1 MIDKQLIAYFRLVH
15 GSYNT
20 IMIVLFIYQGLLGLK
35 IRKQRKAGSQ
45 MPFKII
51 KRHRKIGPILALMGV
66 IGFFAGA
73 ALIYLDYGRLLKY
86 PLHFLTGLA
95 ISLLIATT
103 FFISKKIKGSDS
115 LWRNLHFKLGI
126 LILSLYPIQAFLG
139 IGILF

>member
-20 IMIVLFIYQGLLGLK
+20 LMMVLFIYQGLLGLK
-35 IRKQRKAGSQ
+35 IRKQRKAGNQ

-51 KRHRKIGPILALMGV
+51 KRHRKTGPILALMGV

-115 LWRNLHFKLGI
+115 LWRNLHFRVGI

-139 IGILF
+139 VGILF

>member
-1 MIDKQLIAYFRLVH
+1 MIDKQLIAYLRLVH

-20 IMIVLFIYQGLLGLK
+20 LMMVLFIYQGLLGLK
-35 IRKQRKAGSQ
+35 IRKQRKVGGQ

-103 FFISKKIKGSDS
+103 FFISKKIKGSDP
-115 LWRNLHFKLGI
+115 LWRNLHFRVGI

-139 IGILF
+139 VGILF

>member
-20 IMIVLFIYQGLLGLK
+20 LMMVLFIYQGLLGLK
-35 IRKQRKAGSQ
+35 IRKQRKVGGQ

-115 LWRNLHFKLGI
+115 LWRNLHFRLGI

-139 IGILF
+139 VGILF

>member
-1 MIDKQLIAYFRLVH
+1 M
-15 GSYNT
+15 
-20 IMIVLFIYQGLLGLK
+20 LFK
-35 IRKQRKAGSQ
+35 T
-45 MPFKII
+45 I

-95 ISLLIATT
+95 ISLSIVTT

-115 LWRNLHFKLGI
+115 LWRNLHFRLGI

-139 IGILF
+139 VGILF